1 MRETLTRTDATAG
14 PVGPW
19 PVRRRT
25 VSVGRPHED
34 QPLSVH
40 RRRSSPL
47 ALVPALLAIASFLL
61 APLAAAALDR
71 TITVVGVPPETTFFG
86 RGWGHGVGM
95 SQHGARGR
103 AIAGQSAAE
112 ILAHYYA
119 GTTPGSIDPAT
130 PIRVLVL
137 TGFAATAGQPAVVH
151 GRGGSWTIDGVD
163 GTFPADSKLT
173 LAPIAPGA
181 TTWTL
186 RVYSAGGAQ
195 LHTSTVGGT
204 LAVRPTGV
212 SSLLQLDS
220 KPSTY
225 DIYRGVLRIYLSSTV
240 RVVNELGL
248 DLYLRGVVPVEMP
261 TSWPV
266 EALKAQSIAAR
277 SYAARRLR
285 PGESTYDVFDDTR
298 SQVYRG
304 VEAEAAASNAAI
316 AATPGRILKSGSAI
330 VNALFHSTGGGA
342 TEHNENV
349 FVSSSGAIVAA
360 PVSYLR
366 GSPDRAPDGTSYDAG
381 APLATWKT
389 ASYSRDALSAIFGGD
404 ARTNVGS
411 IIELDLSR
419 RGVSGRL
426 ISVTLIGAGGRKRV
440 SGDVF
445 RAVFNSHKPS
455 SDPELRST
463 LFATAPIP

>member
-1 MRETLTRTDATAG
+1 MPAHLIH
-14 PVGPW
+14 
-19 PVRRRT
+19 
-25 VSVGRPHED
+25 RPAAA
-34 QPLSVH
+34 S
-40 RRRSSPL
+40 L
-47 ALVPALLAIASFLL
+47 ALLFGLAGLFVAPGGAGAADRSPIVTGTTPAL
-61 APLAAAALDR
+61 
-71 TITVVGVPPETTFFG
+71 TTFFG

-103 AIAGQSAAE
+103 ALAGQSAAT

-119 GTTPGSIDPAT
+119 GTTLGTVAPTT

-137 TGFAATAGQPAVVH
+137 TGFAATAARPATVL
-151 GRGGSWTIDGVD
+151 GRGGAWTIDGI
-163 GTFPADSKLT
+163 GATFPAGATLT
-173 LAPIAPGA
+173 LAPTAPGG
-181 TTWTL
+181 TTWAL
-186 RVYSAGGAQ
+186 RVRAAGGSQ
-195 LHTSTVGGT
+195 LHASTVSG
-204 LAVRPTGV
+204 AIVVRPAG
-212 SSLLQLDS
+212 SASLLQLDS

-225 DIYRGVLRIYLSSTV
+225 DTYRGVLRIHLSTTV

-248 DLYLRGVVPVEMP
+248 DAYLRGVVPVEMP
-261 TSWPV
+261 ASWPA
-266 EALKAQSIAAR
+266 EALKAQAIAAR
-277 SYAARRLR
+277 SYAVRRLR

-304 VEAEAAASNAAI
+304 FEGEAAATNAVI
-316 AATPGRILKSGSAI
+316 AATSGTILRSGSTV

-349 FVSSSGAIVAA
+349 FVSATGKIVAG

-366 GSPDRAPDGTSYDAG
+366 GSADRSPAGTSYDSG

-389 ASYSRDALSAIFGGD
+389 AAYSRSELSAIFGGD

-411 IIELDLSR
+411 IARLDLSR

-426 ISVTLIGAGGRKRV
+426 ISVTLVGAAGTRTV

-445 RAVFNSHKPS
+445 RSVFNARKPAGNA
-455 SDPELRST
+455 ELRST
-463 LFATAPIP
+463 LFATAPIQ